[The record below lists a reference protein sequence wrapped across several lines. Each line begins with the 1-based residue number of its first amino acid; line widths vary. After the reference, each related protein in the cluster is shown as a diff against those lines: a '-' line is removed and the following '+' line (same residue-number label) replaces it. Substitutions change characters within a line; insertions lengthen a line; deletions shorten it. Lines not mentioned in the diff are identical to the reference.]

1 MSLPVEVQSQDLRIG
16 ALHFLGRGSA
26 ENLEPTNN
34 EAVVDCSDVIA
45 CSSVK
50 KEPTMMVENASKI
63 LSIQVRMTRQ
73 HQGSIT
79 ARLDLNPYIICMPV
93 LAVVE

>member
-63 LSIQVRMTRQ
+63 LSTQVCNDPPAPVFHHREVGSGSV
-73 HQGSIT
+73 HQ
-79 ARLDLNPYIICMPV
+79 P
-93 LAVVE
+93 